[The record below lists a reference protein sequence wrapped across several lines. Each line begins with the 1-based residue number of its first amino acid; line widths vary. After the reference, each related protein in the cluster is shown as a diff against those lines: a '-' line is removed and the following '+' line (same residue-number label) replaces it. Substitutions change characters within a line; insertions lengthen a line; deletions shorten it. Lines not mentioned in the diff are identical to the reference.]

1 MKTKTNMHMSKLEV
15 LNMFCLKNKIDLV
28 KSKII
33 LLMTAVVS

>member
-1 MKTKTNMHMSKLEV
+1 MHMSKLEV